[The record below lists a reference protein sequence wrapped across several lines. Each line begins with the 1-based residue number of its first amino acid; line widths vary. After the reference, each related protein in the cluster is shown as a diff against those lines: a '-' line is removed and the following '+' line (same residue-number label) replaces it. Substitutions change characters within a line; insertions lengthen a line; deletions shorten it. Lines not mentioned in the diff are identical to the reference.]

1 MADINI
7 YGTLHAATGDGVL
20 ARAEQ
25 IEDTDSG
32 KKQSEINADVAAAVV
47 SLGIT
52 DYNPANSYPAGT
64 MLWKDLHLYQ
74 V

>member
-32 KKQSEINADVAAAVV
+32 KKQRKINTEGAW
-47 SLGIT
+47 
-52 DYNPANSYPAGT
+52 P
-64 MLWKDLHLYQ
+64 
-74 V
+74 